1 MYTHDRASGHLT
13 RFTSVRSPRGP
24 EANDGPRHVKVH
36 PNGKILYCV
45 TEHCE
50 LFNFLNLMLLWLK
63 VLQFFSPC
71 DIANLIDSYKILPT
85 SLAYIA
91 SRSLVPRNQP
101 DDSSSSS
108 YTTDHFRGDTLLLP
122 PPTPLNPTP
131 NVLIATTRGSSS
143 ATRGWLS
150 VFPLDLDGNFVD
162 ITQLGLG
169 DVSEIFKGDDE
180 AQAHRFRTP
189 TSGGKANAIDILPKS
204 LSESGLWILLTDDDD
219 ATASPT
225 GVGAVRVLEW
235 DGWKSGGI
243 KLVAEWP
250 SSDSSNKFEGEMIRG
265 ASHAIWLD

>member
-13 RFTSVRSPRGP
+13 HLTSVRSPRGP

-45 TEHCE
+45 TEHC
-50 LFNFLNLMLLWLK
+50 K
-63 VLQFFSPC
+63 FFFDFVVMTESTIFDW
-71 DIANLIDSYKILPT
+71 DIANLLDSYKILPT

-91 SRSLVPRNQP
+91 SRSLVPSQP
-101 DDSSSSS
+101 EDESSSN
-108 YTTDHFRGDTLLLP
+108 TTDHFRGDTLLLP
-122 PPTPLNPTP
+122 PPTPLYPTP
-131 NVLIATTRGSSS
+131 KVLIATTRGSSS

-150 VFPLDLDGNFVD
+150 VFPLDTDGNFVD
-162 ITQLGLG
+162 IPQLVG
-169 DVSEIFKGDDE
+169 DVGGEILKDDDDE
-180 AQAHRFRTP
+180 AHRFRTP
-189 TSGGKANAIDILPKS
+189 TSGGKANAIDILPKP

-235 DGWKSGGI
+235 DGWMGGGI

-250 SSDSSNKFEGEMIRG
+250 CPDSPNTTLEGERIRG